1 MYTIENV
8 AWYSVVTL
16 RDTALENH
24 LQGLRKFYPDLPVY
38 TIDNNAGH
46 YDISPIAERYNTKV
60 LVNETTQPLPLTITQ
75 DNWSKELFKKHKV
88 LCFSSDDIQIFEG
101 GFIEKSLDLI
111 NQGDEIVSF
120 STERDAVAY
129 MYTERYFKDVGFEIT
144 KPGKE
149 YTGAHFLNAMVMNAY
164 GKFPQVGEYW
174 RWQQDIGCWRS
185 RYVGNPA
192 VGILGKDCVNEKL
205 HDMGLPY

>member
-1 MYTIENV
+1 MYSIEDV

-16 RDTALENH
+16 RDTALEHH
-24 LQGLRKFYPDLPVY
+24 LKGLRKFYPSLSVY

-46 YDISPIAERYNTKV
+46 YDISPIAERYNVKV

-120 STERDAVAY
+120 STNRDAVAY

-149 YTGAHFLNAMVMNAY
+149 YTGAEFLEAMVMKAY

-174 RWQQDIGCWRS
+174 RWEQDIGCWCS
-185 RYVGNPA
+185 RYVGNPG
-192 VGILGKDCVNEKL
+192 VGIFGKDNVNEKL
-205 HDMGLPY
+205 RDMGLPY